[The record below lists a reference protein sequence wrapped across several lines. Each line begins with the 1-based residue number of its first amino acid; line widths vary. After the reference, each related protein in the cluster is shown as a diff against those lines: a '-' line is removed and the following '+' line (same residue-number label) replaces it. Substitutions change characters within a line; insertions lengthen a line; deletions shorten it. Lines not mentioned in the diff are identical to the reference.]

1 MAKTNAQIQ
10 SDYRERHLNKDKS
23 RVQVILDKE
32 VAAQLDALR
41 DHYGVTKQ
49 AVIATLIGA
58 DWKRVAKHQPAK
70 ELKKLATPARKRRPV
85 KKTARKTKE
94 ATEAKP

>member
-1 MAKTNAQIQ
+1 MAKTNAQLQ

-23 RVQVILDKE
+23 RVQLMLDKE

-49 AVIATLIGA
+49 SVIENLIAA
-58 DWKRVAKHQPAK
+58 DWKRVVKRHPEKDLKKVAASKPKRGPAQKIASKAK
-70 ELKKLATPARKRRPV
+70 EV
-85 KKTARKTKE
+85 K
-94 ATEAKP
+94 P

>member
-1 MAKTNAQIQ
+1 MAKTNAQLQ

-23 RVQVILDKE
+23 RVQLMLDKE

-49 AVIATLIGA
+49 SVIEKLIGA
-58 DWKRVAKHQPAK
+58 DWTRVVKRHPEKALKPLASSKPARVPAK
-70 ELKKLATPARKRRPV
+70 KIASKAKKV
-85 KKTARKTKE
+85 K
-94 ATEAKP
+94 P